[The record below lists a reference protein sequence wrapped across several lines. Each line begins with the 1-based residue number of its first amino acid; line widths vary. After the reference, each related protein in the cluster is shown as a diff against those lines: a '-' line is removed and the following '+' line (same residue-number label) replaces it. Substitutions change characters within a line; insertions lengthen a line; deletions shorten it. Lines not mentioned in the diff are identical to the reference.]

1 MGKGQF
7 GLGAS
12 LGPSVSA
19 LSWLGGGGVTEPRVE
34 GSSLAVTGL
43 GDDNHAVVRGVA
55 ELEQGRESY
64 AKRKWVV
71 AYESLA
77 AADQATSLS
86 AEDLELLARSGYM
99 LGRDDDYVSALERA
113 HHAYLE
119 SGEALR
125 AVRCAWWIGHNFLF
139 RGEGGPARGWFA
151 RARRL
156 LERERRDCVE
166 RGYVLIAAAL
176 EHVFGGDHEA
186 AYTAAV
192 EIAEIGERFGDED
205 LVAMGLMEQGHAL
218 VRQGRTEDGLR
229 LVDETMV
236 AVTTGELSPIV
247 AGIVYCNTIAFCQGV
262 YELGRAREWTAALT
276 RWCEQQ
282 PDMVAH
288 NGLCLVHRAQLM
300 TLGGTWPDALAELRR
315 LGERYTEGVL
325 NQRALGHAA
334 YQRGEVHRLQG
345 EFKAAEAAYRKATRF
360 GREPQPGLALLR
372 LAQGNGDAAAAA
384 IRRAMSETTQ
394 PLKRAALLPAYV
406 EVMLAVGDVE
416 AARAACR
423 ELDEIAERQGTDL
436 LDAMAAQARGEVSL
450 AEADAQAALVALRRA
465 CQAWQ
470 ELDAPHE
477 AARARVLLALTCRLL
492 GDEDTAAF
500 DLEAARGVLA
510 ELGAAPALAWVD
522 SVAGNGTPA
531 DEHGLTAR
539 ELEVL
544 RLVAAGKSN
553 REIASALVISER
565 TVARHLQNTFAKL
578 RVSSRTAASAF
589 AFEHDLV

>member
-1 MGKGQF
+1 
-7 GLGAS
+7 
-12 LGPSVSA
+12 V
-19 LSWLGGGGVTEPRVE
+19 RV
-34 GSSLAVTGL
+34 
-43 GDDNHAVVRGVA
+43 VA
-55 ELEQGRESY
+55 ELEQGREAY
-64 AKRKWVV
+64 AERKWVD
-71 AYESLA
+71 AYRALA
-77 AADQATSLS
+77 AADRAEPLG
-86 AEDLELLARSGYM
+86 AEDLELLARASYM
-99 LGRDDDYVSALERA
+99 LGRDDDYVSGLERA

-119 SGEALR
+119 SGQALP

-139 RGEGGPARGWFA
+139 RGEMGPAKGWFA
-151 RARRL
+151 RAQRL

-166 RGYVLIAAAL
+166 RGYVLIAALL

-186 AYTAAV
+186 AHAVAV
-192 EIAEIGERFGDED
+192 EITEIGERFGDQD

-218 VRQGRTEDGLR
+218 VRRGRTREGLR

-262 YELGRAREWTAALT
+262 YELRRAQEWTATLT
-276 RWCEQQ
+276 RWCDEQ

-300 TLGGTWPDALAELRR
+300 TLAGTWDAALEELRG
-315 LGERYTEGVL
+315 LGEHYTEGVL

-345 EFKAAEAAYRKATRF
+345 EFEEAEAAYRQATRF

-372 LAQGNGDAAAAA
+372 LGQGRGDAAAAA
-384 IRRAMSETTQ
+384 IRRAVSETSQ
-394 PLKRAALLPAYV
+394 PLKRATLLPAYV
-406 EVMLAVGDVE
+406 EITVAAGDLD
-416 AARAACR
+416 AARSACR
-423 ELDEIAERQGTDL
+423 ELDETAERQDTDL
-436 LDAMAAQARGEVSL
+436 LHAMAAQARGEVAL
-450 AEADAQAALVALRRA
+450 ANDDAETALAALREA

-470 ELDAPHE
+470 GLDAPHE
-477 AARARVLLALTCRLL
+477 AARARALLGLTCRAL

-500 DLEAARGVLA
+500 ELDAARGVFS
-510 ELGAAPALAWVD
+510 ELGAAPALTWID
-522 SVAGNGTPA
+522 SLSDRAAAA

-544 RLVAAGKSN
+544 PLVAAGKTN
-553 REIASALVISER
+553 REIAAALVISER
-565 TVARHLQNTFAKL
+565 TVARHLQNIFAKL